1 MICPTCHEVILFGP
15 GGCACTRAREAE
27 RVNDMMYEEDPDLW
41 AWLSPL
47 PGQSFDD
54 LTRRVAL
61 ATLGRELFGRWPL
74 VMEEGKLRELLKRRV
89 PPGTPKHCVT
99 PNGRR
104 DGHGAYVDLESG
116 GKMRCAFCKELI

>member
-1 MICPTCHEVILFGP
+1 MICTKCGWPILYGP
-15 GGCACTRAREAE
+15 GGCACTRAQEAA
-27 RVNDMMYEEDPDLW
+27 RVRDMMYEEGPELW

-47 PGQSFDD
+47 PGESFDD
-54 LTRRVAL
+54 LVRRVAL
-61 ATLGRELFGRWPL
+61 ATLGQELFGRWPL
-74 VMEEGKLRELLKRRV
+74 VTEEGKLLELLKSRV

-104 DGHGAYVDLESG
+104 DGHGAYAEFDES